1 MAQQDTWT
9 KKDLT
14 GIEELSRS
22 EIELLFRRADQFLPA
37 LAPGKGLDLMKGR
50 TVVNLFLEPST
61 RTRTAFEISAKKLGA
76 EVVSINTTASSLV
89 KGETLRDTAENIRA
103 MGVDAIVMRHS
114 SAGSARYLGS
124 VLDISVVNA
133 GDGAHEHPTQALLDA
148 FTLRQR
154 FGKVEGLKVT
164 ILGDILF
171 SRVARA
177 SSAGRRSRAPPP

>member
-22 EIELLFRRADQFLPA
+22 EIELLFRQADRFLPA

-89 KGETLRDTAENIRA
+89 KGETLRDTALNIRA

-114 SAGSARYLGS
+114 SAGAARKDLRPRGDRLSDPLLGALRRAVINEWANIGRLVGWVTYLQ
-124 VLDISVVNA
+124 LR
-133 GDGAHEHPTQALLDA
+133 GARSEARLK
-148 FTLRQR
+148 R
-154 FGKVEGLKVT
+154 FS
-164 ILGDILF
+164 D
-171 SRVARA
+171 
-177 SSAGRRSRAPPP
+177 